1 MGTLIILVV
10 VLGALAALVVG
21 AVLLYL
27 YFRTGREEGYDE
39 SLIYG
44 NLVQCPACGTMN
56 PTEAA
61 ACLNC
66 RRPLPHARVTIPPAP
81 YVPRA
86 PVYSTP
92 NPPPVNTLEVRPA
105 SRPHPNPVAVR
116 APAVQAPQPQ
126 APAPLVHLSRERPA
140 EMPLAWLEGRGG
152 AAIGHRD
159 VLRYADVLVG
169 RSSVCDVQVA
179 DPKVSRRH
187 FLVRYANGQFFVQDQ
202 QSSRG
207 IKVNGERVLAQRLED
222 GDQIAF
228 GESLMVF
235 RVDRPQSRENGN

>member
-10 VLGALAALVVG
+10 VLGALAALLIGV
-21 AVLLYL
+21 VLLYL

-39 SLIYG
+39 PVIYG

-66 RRPLPHARVTIPPAP
+66 RRPLPHARAAIPPPP

-86 PVYSTP
+86 PVYGTP
-92 NPPPVNTLEVRPA
+92 NLPPVNTLQVRPA
-105 SRPHPNPVAVR
+105 PRQNHPV
-116 APAVQAPQPQ
+116 VQAPEVQ
-126 APAPLVHLSRERPA
+126 APAPPVNLSRERPPD
-140 EMPLAWLEGRGG
+140 MPLAWLEGHGG
-152 AAIGHRD
+152 AALGHRD

-169 RSSVCDVQVA
+169 RSSVCDVQIA

-187 FLVRYANGQFFVQDQ
+187 FLVRYANGQFFLQDQ

-207 IKVNGERVLAQRLED
+207 TKVNGEKVLARRLED

-228 GESLMVF
+228 GDSLMVF
-235 RVDRPQSRENGN
+235 RVDRPEQRANGN